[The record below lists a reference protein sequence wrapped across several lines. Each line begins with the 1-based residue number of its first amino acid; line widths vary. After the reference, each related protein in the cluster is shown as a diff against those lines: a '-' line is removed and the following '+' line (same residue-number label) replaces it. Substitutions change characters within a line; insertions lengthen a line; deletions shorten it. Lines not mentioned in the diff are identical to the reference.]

1 MSTYTDASL
10 IYYPSGYKASKA
22 YSLKPTDGSGD
33 LTFTR
38 ASSATRVNAEGLIEG
53 VRTNLALY
61 SNDLSNAVW
70 NKTFTTITSNAAISP
85 DGTNNANKI
94 VETTDNNL
102 HRAGQ
107 GSISV
112 TSGQVYTF
120 SFYAKAGERTELEI
134 QRINTSGTVF
144 NSISATTAELTLGTL
159 SVGSNVTSSS
169 INSVGDGWYRIS
181 LSLTAIATGSGGLNI
196 GMQKDGNVIY
206 LGDGTSGV
214 FIYGFQAEQS
224 ALATEYIPT
233 TTTAVSVGMLANVP
247 RIDYTGG
254 GCGKLLLE
262 PQRTNSIL
270 ISEDFANDYWTKFEA
285 TISSNVATSPDG
297 TANADKLIP
306 STNSSRHSVYK
317 SSQSINGGYYTVY
330 AKADGY
336 DWILLTSHGSSIPS
350 SRGAYFNVANGTIG
364 TEGNGIVASIT
375 DMGNGWYKCSINDG
389 TSGSSLYTV
398 IVTNADNT
406 ESFAGNG
413 TDGVL
418 IWAAQNEQGSYP
430 TSYIPTSGTAVTR
443 VADSAS
449 KTGITSF
456 LSSSSGCLFFNFGA
470 NNQQNSAVLG
480 GLINGDWGTSII
492 TRVESVGLLRVDVI
506 NGFTLLFSYISNVQ
520 INNSKI
526 AISWVGGVLKIYING
541 LLKQTSG
548 SITIPS
554 INQLILQGGQSA
566 ALLNYSQVLLF
577 PTNLSDTDAIALTT
591 L

>member
-10 IYYPSGYKASKA
+10 IYYPSGYKAGTA

-38 ASSATRVNAEGLIEG
+38 ASTATRVNESGLIEE
-53 VRTNLALY
+53 VA
-61 SNDLSNAVW
+61 
-70 NKTFTTITSNAAISP
+70 
-85 DGTNNANKI
+85 
-94 VETTDNNL
+94 
-102 HRAGQ
+102 
-107 GSISV
+107 
-112 TSGQVYTF
+112 
-120 SFYAKAGERTELEI
+120 
-134 QRINTSGTVF
+134 
-144 NSISATTAELTLGTL
+144 
-159 SVGSNVTSSS
+159 
-169 INSVGDGWYRIS
+169 
-181 LSLTAIATGSGGLNI
+181 
-196 GMQKDGNVIY
+196 
-206 LGDGTSGV
+206 
-214 FIYGFQAEQS
+214 
-224 ALATEYIPT
+224 
-233 TTTAVSVGMLANVP
+233 ANVP
-247 RIDYTGG
+247 RLDNSQG
-254 GCGKLLLE
+254 GCSTLLLE
-262 PQRTNSIL
+262 PQRTNL
-270 ISEDFANDYWTKFEA
+270 IQYSEDFSQGYWTK
-285 TISSNVATSPDG
+285 S
-297 TANADKLIP
+297 
-306 STNSSRHSVYK
+306 
-317 SSQSINGGYYTVY
+317 
-330 AKADGY
+330 
-336 DWILLTSHGSSIPS
+336 GSSVVSGFVSPKGDLSAFKMVESATTGSHIIISPTIIKAAS
-350 SRGAYFNVANGTIG
+350 SLDYSFSLFAKKGERDFLAYRIDAGASNGCYVCFNLSNGTISTSATLSG
-364 TEGNGIVASIT
+364 TGFTNASAKIT
-375 DMGNGWYKCSINDG
+375 LLGSGFYKCSISFNTNTQTIIRVIKSVQQTTGNPFTYSSTGDG
-389 TSGSSLYTV
+389 TSGIYIYGASL
-398 IVTNADNT
+398 
-406 ESFAGNG
+406 
-413 TDGVL
+413 
-418 IWAAQNEQGSYP
+418 EQGSYP

-443 VADSAS
+443 TQDSAS